1 MLFEVNAPLIAI
13 SRVTSRAATKLTF
26 LRFCVRQA
34 LYLTGFYFNQYTCEC
49 HLANYINPAMQVAQ
63 DRPVFD
69 TLEAC
74 QKTCFKAPSIGVP
87 GCTCQ
92 AGTPTQCVGEHGPVT
107 NPFPK
112 PVGDDLGIGR
122 NCKAQGLHPSACH
135 EASIVE
141 GMEEEF
147 GNEGAYCTT
156 SSCTAVLFVLNL
168 FGLLMSFLALAIIC
182 DDFLVPPIE
191 LFCDRY
197 KIPDEAAGA
206 SFLAFGSSAP
216 EIVIATIATLSG
228 GGEGGGESEGSET
241 GLSTVLGSAVL
252 AFGLIP
258 AVSAILA
265 PPADTWDVA
274 TVPPELYKGG
284 LLLEMKP
291 LVRDVGFAIVGFA
304 LIFIFGGDGEVVR
317 WEACVLVMGFFVYMA
332 VIFVPIK
339 MAEMK
344 SKKTG
349 GGSTMES
356 AEGGNEDLALPQD
369 DDDDDDEPGG
379 PLAQAFAKVVEVC
392 SGPIEWLCEFTI
404 PHEPEEGEDGTMWFG
419 VMKIGWEDSWYM
431 LGFVV
436 SLCYVAVLSDLILI
450 FAKFCCDTIGMS
462 EDLEGVTVLAWG
474 AQVPDCLA
482 SISMAKK
489 GLGPGAVANAVGS
502 QIINVFIGLGL
513 PYAIAGS
520 SPLNTAGVSVYLGC
534 LMVVMVSFVALCLFA
549 MFYQLPWYLGGT
561 SYQHAKKATQPI
573 LTPKSAWILCL
584 IWALCNVVIVFS
596 EGGNADECGVEL
608 RHVTSDD

>member
-1 MLFEVNAPLIAI
+1 MA
-13 SRVTSRAATKLTF
+13 R
-26 LRFCVRQA
+26 
-34 LYLTGFYFNQYTCEC
+34 
-49 HLANYINPAMQVAQ
+49 YINPAMQVAQ

-74 QKTCFKAPSIGVP
+74 QQLCFEKTSTGV
-87 GCTCQ
+87 GCTCT
-92 AGTPTQCVGEHGPVT
+92 ADAPTQCSDEAGAIP

-112 PVGDDLGIGR
+112 PFGDVLGIGKD
-122 NCKAQGLHPSACH
+122 CSAEGLHPSACH
-135 EASIVE
+135 EASLVE

-147 GNEGAYCTT
+147 GDEGEYCES
-156 SSCTAVLFVLNL
+156 SSCTALLFVLNL

-197 KIPDEAAGA
+197 RIPDEAAGA

-228 GGEGGGESEGSET
+228 GGEGEGEGGSET

-284 LLLEMKP
+284 LLLEMAP
-291 LVRDVGFAIVGFA
+291 LVRDVGFAIIGFA
-304 LIFIFGGDGEVVR
+304 MIFLFGSDGEIVT

-339 MAEMK
+339 LAEMK
-344 SKKTG
+344 NKSA

-356 AEGGNEDLALPQD
+356 AEGGTEDLGLPQG
-369 DDDDDDEPGG
+369 DDDDDEPGG
-379 PLAQAFAKVVEVC
+379 PLAEAFAKVIEVC
-392 SGPIEWLCEFTI
+392 SGPIEWLCENTI
-404 PHEPEEGEDGTMWFG
+404 PHEPEEGEDTTMWFG
-419 VMKIGWEDSWYM
+419 VIQIGWENSWYM

-436 SLCYVAVLSDLILI
+436 SLCYVAVLSDLILV

-534 LMVVMVSFVALCLFA
+534 LMVVMVAFVGLCLFA

-596 EGGNADECGVEL
+596 EGGNADECGVEM

>member
-1 MLFEVNAPLIAI
+1 MP
-13 SRVTSRAATKLTF
+13 
-26 LRFCVRQA
+26 Q
-34 LYLTGFYFNQYTCEC
+34 
-49 HLANYINPAMQVAQ
+49 
-63 DRPVFD
+63 
-69 TLEAC
+69 
-74 QKTCFKAPSIGVP
+74 
-87 GCTCQ
+87 
-92 AGTPTQCVGEHGPVT
+92 
-107 NPFPK
+107 
-112 PVGDDLGIGR
+112 
-122 NCKAQGLHPSACH
+122 
-135 EASIVE
+135 
-141 GMEEEF
+141 
-147 GNEGAYCTT
+147 
-156 SSCTAVLFVLNL
+156 
-168 FGLLMSFLALAIIC
+168 
-182 DDFLVPPIE
+182 
-191 LFCDRY
+191 
-197 KIPDEAAGA
+197 
-206 SFLAFGSSAP
+206 
-216 EIVIATIATLSG
+216 
-228 GGEGGGESEGSET
+228 EGSET

-474 AQVPDCLA
+474 N
-482 SISMAKK
+482 SISDLLACR
-489 GLGPGAVANAVGS
+489 
-502 QIINVFIGLGL
+502 
-513 PYAIAGS
+513 AIARAGEAKMAISGALFS
-520 SPLNTAGVSVYLGC
+520 SIFSSIL
-534 LMVVMVSFVALCLFA
+534 ALF
-549 MFYQLPWYLGGT
+549 
-561 SYQHAKKATQPI
+561 
-573 LTPKSAWILCL
+573 SA
-584 IWALCNVVIVFS
+584 
-596 EGGNADECGVEL
+596 
-608 RHVTSDD
+608 

>member
-1 MLFEVNAPLIAI
+1 VIL
-13 SRVTSRAATKLTF
+13 
-26 LRFCVRQA
+26 CQD
-34 LYLTGFYFNQYTCEC
+34 LYLTGFYFNQFTCEC
-49 HLANYINPAMQVAQ
+49 HVANYINPAMQVAQ

-69 TLEAC
+69 TLQAC
-74 QKTCFKAPSIGVP
+74 QQRCFKKTTAGV
-87 GCTCQ
+87 GCTCA
-92 AGTPTQCVGEHGPVT
+92 AGVPTQCSDEDGMIE

-112 PVGDDLGIGR
+112 PFGDNLGIGKD
-122 NCKAQGLHPSACH
+122 CKGEGLHPSACH
-135 EASIVE
+135 EASLVE

-147 GNEGAYCTT
+147 GDEGEYCKT
-156 SSCTAVLFVLNL
+156 SSCTALLFVLNL
-168 FGLLMSFLALAIIC
+168 FALLMCFLALAIIC

-197 KIPDEAAGA
+197 RIPDEAAGA

-228 GGEGGGESEGSET
+228 GGEGGGEGGSET

-265 PPADTWDVA
+265 PPADAWDVA

-284 LLLEMKP
+284 LLLEMAP

-304 LIFIFGGDGEVVR
+304 MIFLFGNDGEIVT
-317 WEACVLVMGFFVYMA
+317 WEACVLVLGFFVYMA

-339 MAEMK
+339 LAEMK
-344 SKKTG
+344 NKSAA

-356 AEGGNEDLALPQD
+356 AEGGTEDLGLPQD
-369 DDDDDDEPGG
+369 DDDDEPDGA
-379 PLAQAFAKVVEVC
+379 LAQAFGKVIGVC

-404 PHEPEEGEDGTMWFG
+404 PHEPEEGEDSTMWFG
-419 VMKIGWEDSWYM
+419 VIEIGWEKSWYM

-436 SLCYVAVLSDLILI
+436 SLCYVAVLSDLILV

-534 LMVVMVSFVALCLFA
+534 LMVVMVSFVGLCLFA

-561 SYQHAKKATQPI
+561 SYQHSKKATQPI

-596 EGGNADECGVEL
+596 EGGNPDECGVEL
-608 RHVTSDD
+608 RHITSDD

>member
-1 MLFEVNAPLIAI
+1 M
-13 SRVTSRAATKLTF
+13 
-26 LRFCVRQA
+26 
-34 LYLTGFYFNQYTCEC
+34 
-49 HLANYINPAMQVAQ
+49 
-63 DRPVFD
+63 FD
-69 TLEAC
+69 TLADC
-74 QKTCFKAPSIGVP
+74 QKTCFCATTPGVT
-87 GCTCQ
+87 GCTCSEGRP
-92 AGTPTQCVGEHGPVT
+92 AQCVSAEGTLVE
-107 NPFPK
+107 NPFPILD
-112 PVGDDLGIGR
+112 GDIGIGKDCR
-122 NCKAQGLHPSACH
+122 GEGLHPSACH

-147 GNEGAYCTT
+147 GDEGEYCET
-156 SSCTAVLFVLNL
+156 SACTGLLFLLNL
-168 FGLLMSFLALAIIC
+168 KGLLMCFLALAIIC

-191 LFCDRY
+191 LFCERY

-228 GGEGGGESEGSET
+228 GEEGEGGGSET

-284 LLLEMKP
+284 LLLEMGP
-291 LVRDVGFAIVGFA
+291 LVRDVGFAIFGFA
-304 LIFIFGGDGEVVR
+304 LIFYFGSDGEVVT
-317 WEACVLVMGFFVYMA
+317 WEACVLVLGFFVYMA
-332 VIFVPIK
+332 VIFVPIVLDQK
-339 MAEMK
+339 AK
-344 SKKTG
+344 SAG
-349 GGSTMES
+349 GGAMMES
-356 AEGGNEDLALPQD
+356 AEGGAEDLALPE
-369 DDDDDDEPGG
+369 DDDDDDEPSG
-379 PLAQAFAKVVEVC
+379 PIAEAFEKAVEFY
-392 SGPIEWLCEFTI
+392 SGPIEWLCEMTI
-404 PHEPEEGEDGTMWFG
+404 PHEPEEGQETTMWFG
-419 VMKIGWEDSWYM
+419 MIEIGWEKSWYM
-431 LGFVV
+431 LGFIV
-436 SLCYVAVLSDLILI
+436 SLCYVAVLSDLILV

-534 LMVVMVSFVALCLFA
+534 LMVVIVSFVGLCLFA

-561 SYQHAKKATQPI
+561 SYQHSKKATQPI

-596 EGGNADECGVEL
+596 EGSNAEECGVQPQ
-608 RHVTSDD
+608 RHIASDD